1 MKVFIKARNEVHV
14 PAVLALHNVSE
25 AVVADEDRQV
35 VIADL
40 PEESINALR
49 EAPQFEVFDDI
60 EFQPAPQPRP
70 SLKGIVNLTS

>member
-49 EAPQFEVFDDI
+49 EHH
-60 EFQPAPQPRP
+60 
-70 SLKGIVNLTS
+70 SLRLTMILNLSRHPNLDQV